1 MGTSRPRRLPE
12 RSQDLGRIR
21 VQLPPFENEVVVP
34 WPPVAKVELLPPFG
48 AQPPQ
53 FWSTRER
60 VDPEMEVVLPEKEVV
75 VRWPPVAKVQLPH
88 FEMEVVVPGFSPD
101 PGCVLGA
108 FEVDLFPCHVPMMR
122 LGGSCTLATGGQ
134 GTTTS
139 ISACCM
145 VGRTVRTCSQ
155 SGA

>member
-21 VQLPPFENEVVVP
+21 VQLPPF
-34 WPPVAKVELLPPFG
+34 G

-60 VDPEMEVVLPEKEVV
+60 VDAGMEVVVPEKEVV
-75 VRWPPVAKVQLPH
+75 VPWSPVAKVQLPH
-88 FEMEVVVPGFSPD
+88 FEMEVVVPGFSLD

-108 FEVDLFPCHVPMMR
+108 FEVDLFRCPHD
-122 LGGSCTLATGGQ
+122 AF
-134 GTTTS
+134 
-139 ISACCM
+139 
-145 VGRTVRTCSQ
+145 GR
-155 SGA
+155 